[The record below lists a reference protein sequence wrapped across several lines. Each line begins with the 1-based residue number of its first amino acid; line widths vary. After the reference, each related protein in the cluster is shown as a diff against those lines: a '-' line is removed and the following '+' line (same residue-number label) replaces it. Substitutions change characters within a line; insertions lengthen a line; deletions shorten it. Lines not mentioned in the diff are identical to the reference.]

1 VSEWRDGT
9 ARLQCQGWRRLLVL
23 SGTAQWSEQQ
33 AAGLMEQLP
42 GDWLWVGEPS
52 HSVQSCAP
60 SAIRTLL
67 GREFHHAVFDARSG
81 FHAEALAAL
90 AGTLQA
96 GSWLLLLVPEWDH
109 WAQQPDEDSL
119 RWSERDAPC
128 ATPRFIQR
136 LQQLIQADARA
147 VLWREN
153 HPLILPVAEAVP
165 QWLPDDG
172 SLQQQQILAKLLHA
186 SPGVQAITAARGRG
200 KSALAGMLA
209 ARWPGRC
216 LVTAPGKVSTEVLA
230 QFAGDA
236 FHFIAPDRLLAEA
249 ALHQPGV
256 DWLLIDEAA
265 AIPAPLLHQLVAL
278 FPRVLLTTTVQGYE
292 GTGRGFLLKFCAALP
307 NVTLH
312 QLDTP
317 LRWAANDPLESFI
330 SDALLFDD
338 REVEPQHGSMDYV
351 ALEQPDW
358 GRQPARMAAVYQ
370 LLTSAHYRTS
380 PLDLRRM
387 MDASGMH
394 FSAALQGDSV
404 QGALWL
410 VDEGGLSAALSSAVW
425 AGTRRPRGNLVA
437 QSLAAHAGQIDAPQ
451 LRSRRISRIA
461 VAAALRGQ
469 GIGQQLVAGC
479 QQQAQGLDYL
489 SVSFGFTSA
498 LWQFWQRCGFQLVR
512 IGSVREASSG
522 CFSAMAILPLSPA
535 GQQLAQRAAQRFERA
550 GAWLRRQLPG
560 EELPLATH
568 CYADIDEDDWRE
580 LAGFAWAQRPFE
592 ASLAAL
598 GRLVS
603 QRPCALPLLSAALL
617 QQQRSAE
624 VIARAKLSGR
634 KALLAA
640 QRQEAR
646 QGLMAL
652 DAQQA
657 DRWRQWLD
665 SLQ

>member
-1 VSEWRDGT
+1 MQENT
-9 ARLQCQGWRRLLVL
+9 ARLQLRGWRRLGVI
-23 SGTAQWSEQQ
+23 SGDAQWSAQR
-33 AAGLMEQLP
+33 AAEVMQQLP
-42 GDWLWVGEPS
+42 GDWLWVGAQPL
-52 HSVQSCAP
+52 HALSCAP
-60 SAIRTLL
+60 SAIRTIL
-67 GREFHHAVFDARSG
+67 GREFRHAVFDARSG
-81 FHAEALAAL
+81 LSAEALAAL

-96 GSWLLLLVPEWDH
+96 GSWLLLLVPEWERWD
-109 WAQQPDEDSL
+109 QQPDEDSL
-119 RWSERDAPC
+119 RWSEGDTPC
-128 ATPRFIQR
+128 AAPHFVRH
-136 LQQLIQADARA
+136 LQQRIQADAQVA
-147 VLWREN
+147 LWRQ
-153 HPLILPVAEAVP
+153 HQPLMLSPLPAQPAWQP
-165 QWLPDDG
+165 HDG
-172 SLQQQQILAKLLHA
+172 SLQQQAILQKLLHS
-186 SPGVQAITAARGRG
+186 SPGIQVVTAARGRG

-216 LVTAPGKVSTEVLA
+216 LVTAPAKVSTGVLA
-230 QFAGDA
+230 QFAGDKYQ
-236 FHFIAPDRLLAEA
+236 FIAPDRLLAEA
-249 ALHQPGV
+249 RQHQPGV

-312 QLDTP
+312 TLDTP
-317 LRWAANDPLESFI
+317 LRWAADDPLESFI
-330 SDALLFDD
+330 ADALLFDD
-338 REVEPQHGSMDYV
+338 RVAPPQQGEIGYL
-351 ALEQPDW
+351 ALEQRDW
-358 GRQPARMAAVYQ
+358 ARQPARMAAVYQ

-387 MDASGMH
+387 MDAPGMH
-394 FSAALQGDSV
+394 FSAALQGDQV

-410 VDEGGLSAALSSAVW
+410 VDEGGLCARLAAAVW

-437 QSLAAHAGQIDAPQ
+437 QSLAAHGGQIDAPQ

-469 GIGQQLVAGC
+469 GMGQQLVARC

-498 LWQFWQRCGFQLVR
+498 LWRFWQRCGFQLVR

-522 CFSAMAILPLSPA
+522 CFSAMAVLPLSAA
-535 GQQLAQRAAQRFERA
+535 GQQMAQRAAQRFERA

-560 EELPLATH
+560 EALPLATH

-603 QRPCALPLLSAALL
+603 LHPCALPLLSATLL
-617 QQQRSAE
+617 QQQSSAE

-640 QRQEAR
+640 QRLEAR
-646 QGLMAL
+646 QGLVAL
-652 DAQQA
+652 DSQLAE
-657 DRWRQWLD
+657 RWHQWLN